1 MIEAGRVC
9 VKTAGRDAGLMCVIV
24 ENIDDVYVKID
35 GQTRRRKCNV
45 AHLEV
50 TDKMLSLK
58 KGSHD
63 EVKSLFESEL
73 NIELKDK
80 KPKEQK
86 ERPRKQR
93 KSVMKKI
100 EAEETKKKSPK
111 EKAKVKPKEKI
122 EIKAEPKVKQKV
134 KVESKVEE
142 EPKAEAKSPEAEE
155 KKSL

>member
-1 MIEAGRVC
+1 MIELGRVC
-9 VKTAGRDAGLMCVIV
+9 IKTAGRDAGLMCVIV
-24 ENIDDVYVKID
+24 EKIDDLYVLID

-45 AHLEV
+45 VHLEM
-50 TDKMLSLK
+50 TDKVLSLK

-93 KSVMKKI
+93 KSVLKKI

-111 EKAKVKPKEKI
+111 EKAKVKPKV
-122 EIKAEPKVKQKV
+122 KAEPKVKQKV

>member
-1 MIEAGRVC
+1 MIETGRVC
-9 VKTAGRDAGLMCVIV
+9 IKTAGRDAGLMCVMV
-24 ENIDDVYVKID
+24 EKIDNVYVMID

-45 AHLEV
+45 AHLEL

-58 KGSHD
+58 KGSHE

-93 KSVMKKI
+93 KSVMKKESA
-100 EAEETKKKSPK
+100 EAKKKSPK
-111 EKAKVKPKEKI
+111 EKAKAESKEKP
-122 EIKAEPKVKQKV
+122 EVKVESKVKQKV

-142 EPKAEAKSPEAEE
+142 EPKAEAKSSGAEE
-155 KKSL
+155 KTSL

>member
-1 MIEAGRVC
+1 MIETGRVC
-9 VKTAGRDAGLMCVIV
+9 IKTAGRDAGLMCVIV
-24 ENIDDVYVKID
+24 EKIDDVYVMID

-50 TDKMLSLK
+50 TDNVLPLK

-63 EVKSLFESEL
+63 EVKNLFESEL
-73 NIELKDK
+73 NIKLKDK

-93 KSVMKKI
+93 KSVLKKI

-111 EKAKVKPKEKI
+111 EKAKVKPKV
-122 EIKAEPKVKQKV
+122 KAEPKEKQKI
-134 KVESKVEE
+134 KAESKVEE
-142 EPKAEAKSPEAEE
+142 EPKAET
-155 KKSL
+155 KSLKTEEQKSL